1 MLAHLVS
8 PHSSPLPNAIYAMNI
23 RGRKDR
29 KTLFGF
35 TLSYRDS
42 SVFERLNLASLGSL
56 SNVFHQD
63 ELDHRNLLWRVERGN
78 LPLTRGPTFSFA
90 VYTAPRPQFKLPW
103 LSAVAT
109 TAARPRNP
117 PRITARRP
125 FASNRNN
132 PRRNTTTDTDH
143 SRLYCCLEK

>member
-1 MLAHLVS
+1 
-8 PHSSPLPNAIYAMNI
+8 MNI

-63 ELDHRNLLWRVERGN
+63 ELDHRNLLWRVES
-78 LPLTRGPTFSFA
+78 GPDQGANVF
-90 VYTAPRPQFKLPW
+90 
-103 LSAVAT
+103 
-109 TAARPRNP
+109 
-117 PRITARRP
+117 IRRLHG
-125 FASNRNN
+125 A
-132 PRRNTTTDTDH
+132 
-143 SRLYCCLEK
+143 